1 MPKGGDQFVLRS
13 LVKQREDIG
22 EVLVADLSVLLQ
34 SYRVSFIE
42 GQEDRRSWR
51 AGSMLTR
58 HSQQQESLAG
68 KETEPL
74 LLLFHKSR
82 LLTREDQIL
91 AVK

>member
-1 MPKGGDQFVLRS
+1 
-13 LVKQREDIG
+13 
-22 EVLVADLSVLLQ
+22 
-34 SYRVSFIE
+34 
-42 GQEDRRSWR
+42 
-51 AGSMLTR
+51 MLTR